1 MGFQGASL
9 ADRLGA
15 MARREDEL
23 MLAGIIRTCGKA
35 REWQAAAEM
44 DVPGEPSVKEYAGC
58 EGSWKVALG
67 VRLHGCRGFS
77 FFW

>member
-44 DVPGEPSVKEYAGC
+44 DVPVFRGSATRM
-58 EGSWKVALG
+58 EGFQFFLV
-67 VRLHGCRGFS
+67 GFS
-77 FFW
+77 GRVFWVEVLGT